1 VTTAYLAADGYEAQ
15 LITELDAAGVVVTR
29 RHERLLITAAAAVDV
44 AWAANVWFD
53 PVEIPIT
60 SIGDAVRVL
69 RGQQRNWAMYAPA
82 HAGRARLI
90 AEQLPHVSGKPL
102 VLGAPAP
109 SAPLGSWTLLDST
122 TVLAATRCSSRFA
135 NGEIA
140 LVEDRDGPPSRAYLK
155 LWEALVRVGR
165 WPRRGEQ
172 CIDLGASPGG
182 WTWLLAQLG
191 ARVVAVDKA
200 PLDERVAA
208 LPGVEWLDTSAFALD
223 PAAFADG
230 TWLFSDVIAY
240 PERVLALV
248 ERWRAHGCIRN
259 IICTI
264 KFQGETDHDVGRRF
278 AAIDGS
284 HVFHLHH
291 NRHELTFALIE
302 P

>member
-1 VTTAYLAADGYEAQ
+1 MTTAYLAARGYEAQ
-15 LITELDAAGVVVTR
+15 LTEELDAAGVAVTH
-29 RHERLLITAAAAVDV
+29 RHERLLITASAPVVV

-53 PVEIPIT
+53 AVEIPIT
-60 SIGDAVRVL
+60 SIGDAVRAL
-69 RGQQRNWAMYAPA
+69 RGRQRNWAMYAPA

-90 AEQLPHVSGKPL
+90 AEQLPHVSAKPL

-109 SAPLGSWTLLDST
+109 SAPLGSWTLLDAT
-122 TVLAATRCSSRFA
+122 TVLAATRCSSAFP

-140 LVEDRDGPPSRAYLK
+140 LVEDRHGPPSRAYLK
-155 LWEALVRVGR
+155 LWEALVRIGR
-165 WPRRGEQ
+165 WPRGGDL

-191 ARVVAVDKA
+191 ATVVAVDKA

-208 LPGVEWLDTSAFALD
+208 LADVEWLEASAFALD
-223 PAAFADG
+223 PASFTEA

-240 PERVLALV
+240 PERLFALV

-264 KFQGETDHDVGRRF
+264 KFQGETDHDIIHRF
-278 AAIDGS
+278 AAIDGAQ
-284 HVFHLHH
+284 VFHLHH

-302 P
+302 R